1 MRSTKLRGARTNNL
15 RSIDLDIAP
24 GTYLAIVGP
33 SGAGKSS
40 LAFGTL
46 YAEGQRR
53 YVESFSAYARQF
65 LERLSRPPVDELDP
79 VPVGIAVDR
88 QAPVR
93 TSRSTVGTMT
103 EIADYAKHLWAHAAE
118 LHCPGC
124 GQLVHRD
131 APTRAAQTVMS
142 ELAGEK
148 LLVTYPVAV
157 ADEEHF
163 IGVREGLLRDGYRR
177 VRVHGEVR
185 DLDDVR
191 PSEVTNGRSTHLHV
205 VADRT
210 MARERDQ
217 ARLVEALEDAMRRGG
232 GQATVWSVGGAELGF
247 SEGLHCPGCNR
258 SFRPA
263 TPGLFSFNSPIGAC
277 ETCRGFGRTIEIDL
291 DRVIPDYALSPDDGA
306 IRAWQ
311 GKATSWERRELK
323 KNAAKAGIP
332 LDKPLRDWTSEQLAW
347 LIDGDDKGY
356 PKGWWGIRNWFKWME
371 SRAYKMHVRVFLSRY
386 RKYET
391 CRDCHGTRLRP
402 EALAWRI
409 DGLSLPQLFALP
421 ASAALSFLNRQEK
434 RFAGDAGAALLW
446 REAIG
451 RLRALHDVG
460 LGYLSLDRTSRTLSG
475 GETQRVALTSALGA
489 TLNGAMFVLDEPT
502 VGLHPQDVERLLG
515 VVRALAQDENIA
527 VVVEHDPEMI
537 LGADR
542 VVELGP
548 GAGENGGRI
557 VFDGTPAALR
567 RASTATATALKKR
580 GTVSRARRVAKGWI
594 ELKGASGHNLCS
606 VDASF
611 PLGVMTCVTGV
622 SGSGKS
628 SLVLETLLP
637 AVQGRLGMKAD
648 GVPLPIESLTGI
660 ESLQGVIGVDQS
672 PLGRTSRGN
681 AATYLKIWDV
691 FRARFTQ
698 QPLAKE
704 RGYKPGF
711 FSFNVAGGRCEACRG
726 DGAETVEMQF
736 LADVVFSCP
745 ECQGR
750 RFVGPVLDVTYKG
763 LDIAGV
769 LELTAQQAA
778 EHFADDAL
786 IARALQPLRD
796 VGLGYL
802 RLGQPLNTLSGG
814 EAQRLKLAEALLRA
828 TPGSLLIFDEPT
840 AGLHANDVE
849 PLMKVLDGLVE
860 RGDTVVVVEHDM
872 LVAAHA
878 DHVIDLGPGAG
889 GEGGRLVAA
898 GTPEQVARK
907 KASRTA
913 PYLSRALGN
922 KVRAKRTPIRK
933 KGSIA
938 DAPNREIR
946 IAGAREHN
954 LKDVTVLI
962 PRDQLVV
969 LTGPSGSGKSTL
981 AFDVLF
987 AEGQRRYLET
997 LSPYARQYMPQ
1008 LPRPAVDQVLGVPP
1022 SVSLEQRMTR
1032 AGANSTVAT
1041 VTEVSHYLRLIWAR
1055 IGVLHCVECN
1065 VPITARP
1072 ASQLIANVQRRF
1084 GNRKL
1089 SLLAPVVRG
1098 RKGIHRELLKKAM
1111 KDGFTE
1117 ARIDGELRALE
1128 PGMKLD
1134 RYTEHDVELVVA
1146 RVSASSP
1153 ELLDLLERALKVGD
1167 GAAWAIAGQD
1177 EMQLSSKQACPKC
1190 GRGYPEL
1197 DPRFFSFNTR
1207 HGQCPAC
1214 EGRGEIVKKAKR
1226 GRRRDS
1232 TVESHPCEQCGQT
1245 RLSPLARGVTV
1256 DQMPITQLFDQSV
1269 SEVIETLRQLDLAG
1283 RDATI
1288 AKAPLHE
1295 ALRRLSFLEEVG
1307 LGYLGLGRAA
1317 NTLSGGEMQ
1326 RVRLAAQLGSGLTGV
1341 LYVLDEPTIGL
1352 HPRDTGRLLG
1362 ALRGL
1367 VDRGNS
1373 VLVVEHDADTIR
1385 AADHVIDVGPGG
1397 GKHGGRIVAQ
1407 GALRNMKGSVTA
1419 AALQRP
1425 PKVPARRRPT
1435 RDVSWLQLTGVSHHN
1450 LKSVD
1455 VRFPL
1460 RRMIAITGVSGSGK
1474 SSLVREV
1481 LLRATREA
1489 VGMVNDFPAGDF
1501 QEITGFQ
1508 SLKRAIEI
1516 DQSPIGRTPRS
1527 VPATYV
1533 GIWNTVRQLLAG
1545 TPEARARG
1553 YTASRFSFNV
1563 EEGRCPECKGQGSIH
1578 VEMAF
1583 LPDVDVPCE
1592 TCDGMRFTPETL
1604 SVRWQGLNAGELLAL
1619 EVSEAVEVFSPVKT
1633 IRQPLELLDEL
1644 GLGYLHLGQPSNT
1657 LSGGEA
1663 QRIKLV
1669 SELAAGLNTGPTLY
1683 VMDEPTTGLH
1693 RDDVDRLLGVLNRL
1707 VERGDTVAVIEHHP
1721 DVMLAADWIVDLG
1734 PEGGILG
1741 GRVVAEGTP
1750 EAIAKRKHSHTGR
1763 VLRRQLGESVVA
1775 AARGLPLS
1783 GSPAP

>member
-1 MRSTKLRGARTNNL
+1 MRPTKLRGARTNNL
-15 RSIDLDIAP
+15 RSIDLDIEP
-24 GTYLAIVGP
+24 GTYVAIVGP
-33 SGAGKSS
+33 SGSGKSS
-40 LAFGTL
+40 LAFKTL

-124 GQLVHRD
+124 GALVHRD
-131 APTRAAQTVMS
+131 APTRAAQSVMS
-142 ELAGEK
+142 EVPGEK
-148 LLVTYPVAV
+148 ILVTYPVAV
-157 ADEEHF
+157 ADAEHF

-177 VRVHGEVR
+177 VRVGGEVR
-185 DLDDVR
+185 DLETLR
-191 PSEVTNGRSTHLHV
+191 PSEVTNGRSTHLDV
-205 VADRT
+205 IADRT
-210 MARERDQ
+210 VARPRDQ
-217 ARLVEALEDAMRRGG
+217 ARLVEALEDAMRRGAG
-232 GQATVWSVGGAELGF
+232 RATVWTAEGTNLGF
-247 SEGLHCPGCNR
+247 SEGLHCPRCDR
-258 SFRPA
+258 SFRRA

-291 DRVIPDYALSPDDGA
+291 DRVIPDYDLSPDEGA

-311 GKATSWERRELK
+311 GKATTWERRELK
-323 KNAAKAGIP
+323 KNAKKAGIP
-332 LDKPLRDWTSEQLAW
+332 LGKPLRNWTPEQLDW
-347 LIDGDDKGY
+347 LIEGDEVGY
-356 PKGWWGIRNWFKWME
+356 PKGWWGIRSWFKWME

-391 CRDCHGTRLRP
+391 CSDCHGTRLRP
-402 EALAWRI
+402 EALAWHI
-409 DGLSLPQLFALP
+409 DGLSLPELYGLP
-421 ASAALSFLNRQEK
+421 SSKALSFLEKQEA
-434 RFAGDAGAALLW
+434 RFRGDTGAGLLW

-502 VGLHPQDVERLLG
+502 VGLHPRDVERLLG
-515 VVRALAQDENIA
+515 VVRALSKDDNVAL
-527 VVVEHDPEMI
+527 VVEHDREMI

-542 VVELGP
+542 VIELGP
-548 GAGENGGRI
+548 EAGERGGQI

-567 RASTATATALKKR
+567 KVKTATGAALAANGEVKR
-580 GTVSRARRVAKGWI
+580 SRREAKGWI
-594 ELKGASGHNLCS
+594 ELKHATGHNLRA

-611 PLGVMTCVTGV
+611 PRGVMTCVTGV

-637 AVQGRLGMKAD
+637 AVQRKLGLKSD
-648 GVPLPIESLTGI
+648 GAPLEHASITGYAA
-660 ESLQGVIGVDQS
+660 LHGVVGVDQA

-691 FRARFTQ
+691 FRNRFAE
-698 QPLAKE
+698 QPLSRE

-711 FSFNVAGGRCEACRG
+711 FSFNVTGGRCEACRG

-750 RFVGPVLDVTYKG
+750 RFVGPVLDVRYMG
-763 LDIAGV
+763 LDIAQL
-769 LELTAQQAA
+769 LELTARQAS
-778 EHFADDAL
+778 EHFIDDAL
-786 IARALQPLRD
+786 VARALRPMLD

-814 EAQRLKLAEALLRA
+814 EAQRLKLAAALLRA
-828 TPGSLLIFDEPT
+828 APGSLLIFDEPT

-849 PLMKVLDGLVE
+849 PLIEVLDDLVD

-872 LVAAHA
+872 QVAAHA

-889 GEGGRLVAA
+889 MEGGKVVAS
-898 GTPEQVARK
+898 GTPEKVARK
-907 KASRTA
+907 KASQTA
-913 PYLSRALGN
+913 PYLARALGIAS
-922 KVRAKRTPIRK
+922 KSERSGTPKRAKPQ
-933 KGSIA
+933 S
-938 DAPNREIR
+938 APLREIR

-954 LKDVTVLI
+954 LKNITVHI
-962 PRDQLVV
+962 PRDELVV

-1008 LPRPAVDQVLGVPP
+1008 LPRPSVDQVVGVPP

-1055 IGVLHCVECN
+1055 IGILHCVDCKM
-1065 VPITARP
+1065 PIAPRP
-1072 ASQLIANVQRRF
+1072 PTQLIEDVDRRF
-1084 GNRKL
+1084 GTREVT
-1089 SLLAPVVRG
+1089 LLAPVVRG
-1098 RKGIHRELLKKAM
+1098 RKGIHRELLNKAM
-1111 KDGFTE
+1111 KDGFAE
-1117 ARIDGELRALE
+1117 ARIDGEIESLA

-1134 RYTEHDVELVVA
+1134 RYSEHDVELVIGRA
-1146 RVSASSP
+1146 PATSTSLL
-1153 ELLDLLERALKVGD
+1153 ELLEKALKVGD
-1167 GAAWAIAGQD
+1167 GAAWAIAGKD
-1177 EMQLSSKQACPKC
+1177 EMRLSSKRACPSC
-1190 GRGYPEL
+1190 GVGYPEL

-1207 HGQCPAC
+1207 QGQCPAC
-1214 EGRGEIVKKAKR
+1214 EGRGEIVKKSRR
-1226 GRRRDS
+1226 GRGLKKA
-1232 TVESHPCEQCGQT
+1232 VETRLCDQCDQT

-1256 DQMPITQLFDQSV
+1256 DDMPITTLFEQSV
-1269 SEVIETLRQLDLAG
+1269 AEAVETLRELDLGG

-1288 AKAPLHE
+1288 AKTPLHE

-1317 NTLSGGEMQ
+1317 STLSGGEMQ

-1367 VDRGNS
+1367 VERGNS

-1385 AADHVIDVGPGG
+1385 AADTVIDVGPGG
-1397 GKHGGRIVAQ
+1397 GKHGGRIIAQ
-1407 GALRNMKGSVTA
+1407 GALSKMKGSITA
-1419 AALQRP
+1419 AALERP
-1425 PKVPARRRPT
+1425 PNIPAKRRQMRNA
-1435 RDVSWLQLTGVSHHN
+1435 SWLELTGVEHHN
-1450 LKSVD
+1450 LMNVD

-1460 RRMIAITGVSGSGK
+1460 ERFVAVTGVSGSGK

-1489 VGMVNDFPAGDF
+1489 VGMVNDLPPGKFATI
-1501 QEITGFQ
+1501 EGFEL
-1508 SLKRAIEI
+1508 LKRAIEI

-1533 GIWNTVRQLLAG
+1533 GIWDTVRQLLAG
-1545 TPEARARG
+1545 TAEARARG
-1553 YTASRFSFNV
+1553 YTPSRFSFNV

-1592 TCDGMRFTPETL
+1592 TCSGMRFTPETL
-1604 SVRWQGLNAGELLAL
+1604 SVRWQGLNAGQLLEL
-1619 EVSEAVEVFSPVKT
+1619 EVAEAVEVFSPVRK
-1633 IRQPLELLDEL
+1633 IREPLQLLDEL
-1644 GLGYLHLGQPSNT
+1644 GLGYLHLGQASNT

-1669 SELAAGLNTGPTLY
+1669 SELAAGLHNGPTLY

-1693 RDDVDRLLGVLNRL
+1693 RDDVERLLTVLDRL

-1721 DVMLAADWIVDLG
+1721 DVMLAADWVVDLG
-1734 PEGGILG
+1734 PEGGIHG
-1741 GRVVAEGTP
+1741 GRVVAQGTP
-1750 EAIAKRKHSHTGR
+1750 ETIAKRKRSHTGE
-1763 VLRRQLGESVVA
+1763 VLRREMG
-1775 AARGLPLS
+1775 RG
-1783 GSPAP
+1783 

>member
-1 MRSTKLRGARTNNL
+1 
-15 RSIDLDIAP
+15 
-24 GTYLAIVGP
+24 
-33 SGAGKSS
+33 
-40 LAFGTL
+40 
-46 YAEGQRR
+46 
-53 YVESFSAYARQF
+53 
-65 LERLSRPPVDELDP
+65 
-79 VPVGIAVDR
+79 
-88 QAPVR
+88 
-93 TSRSTVGTMT
+93 
-103 EIADYAKHLWAHAAE
+103 
-118 LHCPGC
+118 
-124 GQLVHRD
+124 
-131 APTRAAQTVMS
+131 
-142 ELAGEK
+142 
-148 LLVTYPVAV
+148 
-157 ADEEHF
+157 
-163 IGVREGLLRDGYRR
+163 
-177 VRVHGEVR
+177 
-185 DLDDVR
+185 
-191 PSEVTNGRSTHLHV
+191 
-205 VADRT
+205 
-210 MARERDQ
+210 
-217 ARLVEALEDAMRRGG
+217 
-232 GQATVWSVGGAELGF
+232 
-247 SEGLHCPGCNR
+247 
-258 SFRPA
+258 
-263 TPGLFSFNSPIGAC
+263 
-277 ETCRGFGRTIEIDL
+277 
-291 DRVIPDYALSPDDGA
+291 
-306 IRAWQ
+306 
-311 GKATSWERRELK
+311 
-323 KNAAKAGIP
+323 
-332 LDKPLRDWTSEQLAW
+332 
-347 LIDGDDKGY
+347 
-356 PKGWWGIRNWFKWME
+356 
-371 SRAYKMHVRVFLSRY
+371 
-386 RKYET
+386 
-391 CRDCHGTRLRP
+391 
-402 EALAWRI
+402 
-409 DGLSLPQLFALP
+409 
-421 ASAALSFLNRQEK
+421 
-434 RFAGDAGAALLW
+434 
-446 REAIG
+446 
-451 RLRALHDVG
+451 
-460 LGYLSLDRTSRTLSG
+460 
-475 GETQRVALTSALGA
+475 
-489 TLNGAMFVLDEPT
+489 
-502 VGLHPQDVERLLG
+502 
-515 VVRALAQDENIA
+515 
-527 VVVEHDPEMI
+527 
-537 LGADR
+537 
-542 VVELGP
+542 
-548 GAGENGGRI
+548 
-557 VFDGTPAALR
+557 
-567 RASTATATALKKR
+567 
-580 GTVSRARRVAKGWI
+580 VSRARREAAGWI
-594 ELKGASGHNLCS
+594 KVTGASGHNLRS

-637 AVQGRLGMKAD
+637 AVQRQLGMKSEGAPLD
-648 GVPLPIESLTGI
+648 HDAVTGLEPLRGV
-660 ESLQGVIGVDQS
+660 VGVDQA

-681 AATYLKIWDV
+681 AATYLKIWEA
-691 FRARFTQ
+691 FRKRFTQ

-750 RFVGPVLDVTYKG
+750 RFVGPVLDVEYMG
-763 LDIAGV
+763 LNIADV
-769 LELTAQQAA
+769 LELTAHQAA
-778 EHFADDAL
+778 EHFVDDAIL
-786 IARALQPLRD
+786 SRSLKPLLD

-828 TPGSLLIFDEPT
+828 VPGSLLIFDEPT

-849 PLMKVLDGLVE
+849 PLMKVLDELVE
-860 RGDTVVVVEHDM
+860 RGDTVIVVEHDM
-872 LVAAHA
+872 HVAAHA

-889 GEGGRLVAA
+889 AGGGRIVAK
-898 GTPEQVARK
+898 GSPEAVARK
-907 KASRTA
+907 KASQTA
-913 PYLSRALGN
+913 PYLARALG
-922 KVRAKRTPIRK
+922 KSTGQRAANRK
-933 KGSIA
+933 KAKSA
-938 DAPNREIR
+938 SAPLRDIR

-954 LKDVTVLI
+954 LKDVTVHI
-962 PRDQLVV
+962 PREQLVV

-1008 LPRPAVDQVLGVPP
+1008 LPRPAVDQVVGVPP

-1055 IGVLHCVECN
+1055 IGVLHCVDCE

-1072 ASQLIANVQRRF
+1072 ASQLVHHVRRRF
-1084 GNRKL
+1084 GAKNVT
-1089 SLLAPVVRG
+1089 LLAPVVRG

-1117 ARIDGELRALE
+1117 ARIDGQLQTLE
-1128 PGMKLD
+1128 AGMKLD
-1134 RYTEHDVELVVA
+1134 RYTEHDVELVVG
-1146 RVSASSP
+1146 RVSAKTP
-1153 ELLDLLERALKVGD
+1153 ALLGLLEKALQVGD
-1167 GAAWAIAGQD
+1167 GAAWAVAGID
-1177 EMQLSSKQACPKC
+1177 EMQLSSKQACPRC

-1214 EGRGEIVKKAKR
+1214 EGRGEIIKKSWR
-1226 GRRRDS
+1226 GRRRKRAIEKRLCD
-1232 TVESHPCEQCGQT
+1232 QCDQT

-1256 DQMPITQLFDQSV
+1256 DDLSITTLFDQSV
-1269 SEVIETLRQLDLAG
+1269 SEVVETLRQLDLDG
-1283 RDATI
+1283 RDKII
-1288 AKAPLHE
+1288 AKTPLHE
-1295 ALRRLSFLEEVG
+1295 ALRRLSFLDEVG

-1385 AADHVIDVGPGG
+1385 AADHIIDVGPGG
-1397 GKHGGRIVAQ
+1397 GKHGGRVVSQ
-1407 GALRNMKGSVTA
+1407 GGLRTMKGSVTA
-1419 AALQRP
+1419 AALERP
-1425 PKVPARRRPT
+1425 PKVPARRRST
-1435 RDVSWLQLTGVSHHN
+1435 RGVSWLELTGVNHHN
-1450 LKSVD
+1450 LGNVD

-1460 RRMIAITGVSGSGK
+1460 ERFVAVTGVSGSGK

-1489 VGMVNDFPAGDF
+1489 VGMVNDSPPGDF
-1501 QEITGFQ
+1501 KKIKGFE

-1527 VPATYV
+1527 VPATYI

-1563 EEGRCPECKGQGSIH
+1563 EQGRCPECKGQGSIH

-1592 TCDGMRFTPETL
+1592 TCNGMRFTRETL
-1604 SVRWQGLNAGELLAL
+1604 AVRWQGLNAGELLDL
-1619 EVSEAVEVFSPVKT
+1619 EVSEAAEVFSPVRT

-1707 VERGDTVAVIEHHP
+1707 VQRGDTVAVIEHHP
-1721 DVMLAADWIVDLG
+1721 DVMLAADWVIDLG
-1734 PEGGILG
+1734 PEGGVQG
-1741 GRVVAEGTP
+1741 GRVVAQGTP
-1750 EAIAKRKHSHTGR
+1750 ETIAKRKRSYTGQ
-1763 VLRRQLGESVVA
+1763 VLRRELD
-1775 AARGLPLS
+1775 R
-1783 GSPAP
+1783 

>member
-1 MRSTKLRGARTNNL
+1 MQPTKLRGARTHNL

-40 LAFGTL
+40 LAFRTL

-65 LERLSRPPVDELDP
+65 LERLARPPVDELDP

-103 EIADYAKHLWAHAAE
+103 EIADYTKHLWAHAAQ
-118 LHCPGC
+118 LRCPSC
-124 GQLVHRD
+124 GASVHRD
-131 APTRAAQTVMS
+131 APTRAAQTVVQ
-142 ELAGEK
+142 ELAGRK
-148 LLVTYPVAV
+148 LMVTYPVAV
-157 ADEEHF
+157 ADREHF
-163 IGVREGLLRDGYRR
+163 LGVRETLLQDGYRR
-177 VRVHGEVR
+177 VRVKGEVR
-185 DLDDVR
+185 DLDEVK
-191 PSEVTNGRSTHLHV
+191 PSEVTNGRSSTLHV

-210 MARERDQ
+210 VARERDRS
-217 ARLVEALEDAMRRGG
+217 RLVEAIEMAMRRGTG
-232 GQATVWSVGGAELGF
+232 HASVWTADGKELGF
-247 SEGLHCPGCNR
+247 SEGLHCPSCDR
-258 SFRPA
+258 AFRRA
-263 TPGLFSFNSPIGAC
+263 TPGLFSFNNPIGAC
-277 ETCRGFGRTIEIDL
+277 ETCRGFGRTIEIDF
-291 DRVIPDYALSPDDGA
+291 DRVIPDYDISIEEGA

-311 GKATSWERRELK
+311 GKATTWERKELRKHAK
-323 KNAAKAGIP
+323 KVGAP
-332 LDKPLRDWTSEQLAW
+332 LDVPLRRWSTEQLAW
-347 LIDGDDKGY
+347 LFEGDEIGY
-356 PKGWWGIRNWFKWME
+356 PKGWWGIRSWFVWME

-386 RKYET
+386 RKYEQ
-391 CRDCHGTRLRP
+391 CKACGGARLKP
-402 EALAWRI
+402 EALAWHV
-409 DGLSLPQLFALP
+409 DGLSLPELYALP
-421 ASAALSFLNRQEK
+421 ATDALAFLERQDK
-434 RFAGDAGAALLW
+434 RFVGDAGAALLW
-446 REAIG
+446 REALG

-502 VGLHPQDVERLLG
+502 VGLHPRDVERLLG
-515 VVRALAQDENIA
+515 VVRALSKDENVA

-542 VVELGP
+542 VIELGP
-548 GAGENGGRI
+548 GAGESGGEI

-567 RASTATATALKKR
+567 RAKTATGSALKSNGAMVR
-580 GTVSRARRVAKGWI
+580 PRREPTGWL
-594 ELKGASGHNLCS
+594 EMTQASGHNLKR
-606 VDASF
+606 VDAAF

-637 AVQGRLGMKAD
+637 ALQRKLGIKNDQA
-648 GVPLPIESLTGI
+648 PLAHESLTGFEGI
-660 ESLQGVIGVDQS
+660 QAVVGVDQA

-691 FRARFTQ
+691 FRKRFAA

-711 FSFNVAGGRCEACRG
+711 FSFNVEGGRCEACRG

-745 ECQGR
+745 ECGGK
-750 RFVGPVLDVTYKG
+750 RFVGPVLDVEYIG
-763 LDIAGV
+763 RNVAEV
-769 LELTAQQAA
+769 LQLTAQEAA
-778 EHFADDAL
+778 ASYADDAL
-786 IARALQPLRD
+786 IARALAPLID

-840 AGLHANDVE
+840 AGLHANDVQ
-849 PLMKVLDGLVE
+849 PLLTVLDSLVD
-860 RGDTVVVVEHDM
+860 RGDTVIVVEHDM
-872 LVAAHA
+872 QVAAYS
-878 DHVIDLGPGAG
+878 DYVLDLGPGAG
-889 GEGGRLVAA
+889 SQGGRIVAN
-898 GTPEQVARK
+898 GPPETVARRK
-907 KASRTA
+907 RSQTA
-913 PYLSRALGN
+913 PYLARAISGTQLET
-922 KVRAKRTPIRK
+922 KKRAKAKRRATRK
-933 KGSIA
+933 A
-938 DAPNREIR
+938 DETIQ

-954 LKDVTVLI
+954 LKNVNVGI
-962 PRDQLVV
+962 PREQLVV

-1008 LPRPAVDQVLGVPP
+1008 LPRPSVDQVLGVPP
-1022 SVSLEQRMTR
+1022 SVSLEQRLTR

-1055 IGVLHCVECN
+1055 IGVLHCVDCV
-1065 VPITARP
+1065 VPIAARP
-1072 ASQLIANVQRRF
+1072 ASELVADVRKAF
-1084 GNRKL
+1084 GGRTVTIL
-1089 SLLAPVVRG
+1089 GPVVRG
-1098 RKGIHRELLKKAM
+1098 RKGIHRELLDKAQR
-1111 KDGFTE
+1111 DGFAE
-1117 ARIDGELRALE
+1117 ARIDGTLTKLQ
-1128 PGMKLD
+1128 PGMKVD
-1134 RYTEHDVELVVA
+1134 RYLEHDIELVVGRAPA
-1146 RVSASSP
+1146 RSP
-1153 ELLDLLERALKVGD
+1153 SLVELIEKALSVGD
-1167 GAAWAIAGQD
+1167 GAAWVFAGD
-1177 EMQLSSKQACPKC
+1177 EQMQLSSKQSCPNC

-1207 HGQCPAC
+1207 QGQCSAC
-1214 EGRGEIVKKAKR
+1214 EGRGEIVKKKWR
-1226 GRRRDS
+1226 GRRRKRAEERRLCD
-1232 TVESHPCEQCGQT
+1232 VCDQT

-1256 DQMPITQLFDQSV
+1256 GGMSITALFDQSV
-1269 SEVIETLRQLDLAG
+1269 SEAMITLRKLRVHG

-1288 AKAPLHE
+1288 AETPLQE
-1295 ALRRLSFLEEVG
+1295 AIRRLSFLEEVG

-1352 HPRDTGRLLG
+1352 HPRDTGQLLG

-1397 GKHGGRIVAQ
+1397 GKHGGTLVAE
-1407 GALRNMKGSVTA
+1407 GALSTLRSSVTA
-1419 AALQRP
+1419 KALARP
-1425 PKVPARRRPT
+1425 SKVPKARRT
-1435 RDVSWLQLTGVSHHN
+1435 TKDAHWLQLEGVSHHN
-1450 LKSVD
+1450 LRNVD

-1460 RRMIAITGVSGSGK
+1460 ARFVAVTGVSGSGK
-1474 SSLVREV
+1474 SSLIREV
-1481 LLRATREA
+1481 LLRAAREA
-1489 VGMVNDFPAGDF
+1489 LGLVNDASPGPVAGI
-1501 QEITGFQ
+1501 EGFEP
-1508 SLKRAIEI
+1508 LKRAIEV

-1527 VPATYV
+1527 VPATYI
-1533 GIWNTVRQLLAG
+1533 GIWDLVRKLLAG
-1545 TPEARARG
+1545 TAEARARG
-1553 YTASRFSFNV
+1553 YGPSRFSFNV
-1563 EEGRCPECKGQGSIH
+1563 EEGRCPECRGQGSIH

-1592 TCDGMRFTPETL
+1592 TCNGMRFTPETL
-1604 SVRWQGLNAGELLAL
+1604 EVRWQGLNAGQLLELEA
-1619 EVSEAVEVFSPVKT
+1619 SEAAEVFSAVRA
-1633 IRQPLELLDEL
+1633 IRRPLELLVDL
-1644 GLGYLHLGQPSNT
+1644 GLGYLHLGQASNT

-1683 VMDEPTTGLH
+1683 VLDEPTTGLH
-1693 RDDVDRLLGVLNRL
+1693 RDDVERLLGVLHRL
-1707 VERGDTVAVIEHHP
+1707 VDRGDTVVVIEHHP

-1734 PEGGILG
+1734 PEGGKGG
-1741 GRVVAEGTP
+1741 GRVVAQGTP
-1750 EAIAKRKHSHTGR
+1750 ETIAKRKRSHTGH
-1763 VLRRQLGESVVA
+1763 VLRRELG
-1775 AARGLPLS
+1775 R
-1783 GSPAP
+1783 

>member
-1 MRSTKLRGARTNNL
+1 MQPTKLRGARTHNL
-15 RSIDLDIAP
+15 RSVDLDIEP
-24 GTYLAIVGP
+24 GTFLAIVGP

-40 LAFGTL
+40 LAFKTL

-65 LERLSRPPVDELDP
+65 LERLARPPVDELDP

-118 LHCPGC
+118 LRCPGC
-124 GQLVHRD
+124 GTHVHRD
-131 APTRAAQTVMS
+131 APTRAAQSVMT

-157 ADEEHF
+157 ADAEHF
-163 IGVREGLLRDGYRR
+163 LGVREGLLRDGYRR
-177 VRVHGEVR
+177 VRIGDDVR
-185 DLDDVR
+185 DLDEVR
-191 PSEVTNGRSTHLHV
+191 PSEVVNGRSTHLNV

-210 MARERDQ
+210 VARPQDEP
-217 ARLVEALEDAMRRGG
+217 RLVEALEQAMRRGSG
-232 GQATVWSVGGAELGF
+232 RATVWSKSGAELGF
-247 SEGLHCPGCNR
+247 SEGLHCPSCDR
-258 SFRPA
+258 SFRRA

-291 DRVIPDYALSPDDGA
+291 ERVIPDYDLSPNEGA

-311 GKATSWERRELK
+311 GKAATWERRELAK
-323 KNAAKAGIP
+323 KAKKARMP
-332 LDKPLRDWTSEQLAW
+332 LDKPLREWTPAQLDW
-347 LIDGDDKGY
+347 LIEGDEVGY
-356 PKGWWGIRNWFKWME
+356 PKGWWGIRSWFKWME

-391 CRDCHGTRLRP
+391 CADCNGTRLKP
-402 EALAWRI
+402 EALAWHV
-409 DGLSLPQLFALP
+409 DGLSLPELYALP
-421 ASAALSFLNRQEK
+421 AGKALSFLEAQEE
-434 RFAGDAGAALLW
+434 RFAADAGAALLW
-446 REAIG
+446 REAIS

-502 VGLHPQDVERLLG
+502 VGLHPRDVERLLG
-515 VVRALAQDENIA
+515 VVRALAKDENVA
-527 VVVEHDPEMI
+527 VVVEHDREMI

-542 VVELGP
+542 VIELGP
-548 GAGENGGRI
+548 GAGEQGGEI
-557 VFDGTPAALR
+557 VFDGTPV
-567 RASTATATALKKR
+567 ALKKAR
-580 GTVSRARRVAKGWI
+580 TATGTAMKANGVVSRARREPTGWI
-594 ELKGASGHNLCS
+594 QISGASGHNLRS
-606 VDASF
+606 VDLSI
-611 PLGVMTCVTGV
+611 PRGVMTCVTGV

-637 AVQGRLGMKAD
+637 AVQRKLGVKSDSAPLAHD
-648 GVPLPIESLTGI
+648 GIKGFASLH
-660 ESLQGVIGVDQS
+660 GVVGVDQA

-681 AATYLKIWDV
+681 ASTYLKIWDV
-691 FRARFTQ
+691 FRKRFAAT
-698 QPLAKE
+698 PLAKE
-704 RGYKPGF
+704 RGYKPGT

-726 DGAETVEMQF
+726 DGAETIEMQF

-750 RFVGPVLDVTYKG
+750 RFVGPVLDVRYMG
-763 LDIAGV
+763 LDVAEV
-769 LELTAQQAA
+769 LQLTAHQATD
-778 EHFADDAL
+778 HFADDAMIL
-786 IARALQPLRD
+786 RALQPMVD

-814 EAQRLKLAEALLRA
+814 EAQRLKLAEALVRA
-828 TPGSLLIFDEPT
+828 DPGSLLVLDEPT
-840 AGLHANDVE
+840 AGLHANDVA
-849 PLMKVLDGLVE
+849 PLMQVLDGLVE
-860 RGDTVVVVEHDM
+860 RGDTVVIVEHDM
-872 LVAAHA
+872 QVAANA
-878 DHVIDLGPGAG
+878 DYVIDLGPGAG
-889 GEGGRLVAA
+889 DEGGRIVAE
-898 GTPEQVARK
+898 GTPEEVARK
-907 KASRTA
+907 KRSQTA
-913 PYLSRALGN
+913 PYLARALG
-922 KVRAKRTPIRK
+922 KRRRVAKSEPPRR
-933 KGSIA
+933 SIA
-938 DAPNREIR
+938 SEPRLEEIR
-946 IAGAREHN
+946 ITHAREHN
-954 LKDVTVLI
+954 LKDVTVDI
-962 PRDQLVV
+962 PRDELVV
-969 LTGPSGSGKSTL
+969 ITGPSGSGKSTL

-1008 LPRPAVDQVLGVPP
+1008 LPRPAVDQVIGVPP
-1022 SVSLEQRMTR
+1022 SVSLEQRLTR

-1055 IGVLHCVECN
+1055 IGILHCVDCE
-1065 VPITARP
+1065 VPIAARP
-1072 ASQLIANVQRRF
+1072 ASQLARDVKRRF
-1084 GNRKL
+1084 GAKKVT
-1089 SLLAPVVRG
+1089 LLAPVVRG
-1098 RKGIHRELLKKAM
+1098 RKGIHRELLDKAQ

-1117 ARIDGELRALE
+1117 ARIDGIVTTLE

-1134 RYTEHDVELVVA
+1134 RYVEHDVELVVG
-1146 RVSASSP
+1146 RVSAKSK
-1153 ELLDLLERALKVGD
+1153 ELLPVLDKALQTGD
-1167 GAAWAIAGQD
+1167 GAAWAVAGQD
-1177 EMQLSSKQACPKC
+1177 EMQLSSTRACPSC

-1207 HGQCPAC
+1207 QGQCPAC
-1214 EGRGEIVKKAKR
+1214 EGKGEIVTKKWR
-1226 GRRRDS
+1226 GRKRKRA
-1232 TVESHPCEQCGQT
+1232 VESKRCDECDQT

-1256 DQMPITQLFDQSV
+1256 ADMSITELFDQSV
-1269 SEVIETLRQLDLAG
+1269 AEAVETLRGIELDG
-1283 RDATI
+1283 REGVI
-1288 AKAPLHE
+1288 AQTPLNE

-1352 HPRDTGRLLG
+1352 HPRDTGRLIG

-1367 VDRGNS
+1367 VERGNS
-1373 VLVVEHDADTIR
+1373 VLVVEHDADMIR
-1385 AADHVIDVGPGG
+1385 AGDHIIDVGPGG
-1397 GKHGGRIVAQ
+1397 GKHGGQVVAQ
-1407 GALRNMKGSVTA
+1407 GKLSKMKGSVTA
-1419 AALQRP
+1419 AALDRAPNLPEQR
-1425 PKVPARRRPT
+1425 RST
-1435 RDVSWLQLTGVSHHN
+1435 RDVAWLELEGVRHHN
-1450 LKSVD
+1450 LKDVD
-1455 VRFPL
+1455 VKFPL
-1460 RRMIAITGVSGSGK
+1460 ERFVAITGVSGSGK

-1481 LLRATREA
+1481 LLRATRDA
-1489 VGMVNDFPAGDF
+1489 VGMVNEDAPGDHDGIAGF
-1501 QEITGFQ
+1501 E

-1527 VPATYV
+1527 VPATYIGV
-1533 GIWNTVRQLLAG
+1533 WNTVRQLLAG

-1563 EEGRCPECKGQGSIH
+1563 KEGRCPECEGQGSIH

-1583 LPDVDVPCE
+1583 LPDVDIPCE
-1592 TCDGMRFTPETL
+1592 TCKGMRFTPETL
-1604 SVRWQGLNAGELLAL
+1604 AVRWQGLNAGELLQL
-1619 EVSEAVEVFSPVKT
+1619 EVREAVEVFSPV
-1633 IRQPLELLDEL
+1633 RAVREPLKLLDEL

-1669 SELAAGLNTGPTLY
+1669 SELAAGLNIGPTLY

-1693 RDDVDRLLGVLNRL
+1693 RDDVDRLLGVLDRL

-1721 DVMLAADWIVDLG
+1721 DVMLAADWIIDLG
-1734 PEGGILG
+1734 PEGGAKG
-1741 GRVVAEGTP
+1741 GRVIAQGTP
-1750 EAIAKRKHSHTGR
+1750 EQLAKRKRSHT
-1763 VLRRQLGESVVA
+1763 A
-1775 AARGLPLS
+1775 AALRAALG
-1783 GSPAP
+1783 

>member
-1 MRSTKLRGARTNNL
+1 
-15 RSIDLDIAP
+15 
-24 GTYLAIVGP
+24 
-33 SGAGKSS
+33 
-40 LAFGTL
+40 
-46 YAEGQRR
+46 
-53 YVESFSAYARQF
+53 
-65 LERLSRPPVDELDP
+65 
-79 VPVGIAVDR
+79 
-88 QAPVR
+88 
-93 TSRSTVGTMT
+93 
-103 EIADYAKHLWAHAAE
+103 
-118 LHCPGC
+118 
-124 GQLVHRD
+124 
-131 APTRAAQTVMS
+131 
-142 ELAGEK
+142 
-148 LLVTYPVAV
+148 
-157 ADEEHF
+157 
-163 IGVREGLLRDGYRR
+163 
-177 VRVHGEVR
+177 
-185 DLDDVR
+185 
-191 PSEVTNGRSTHLHV
+191 
-205 VADRT
+205 
-210 MARERDQ
+210 
-217 ARLVEALEDAMRRGG
+217 
-232 GQATVWSVGGAELGF
+232 
-247 SEGLHCPGCNR
+247 
-258 SFRPA
+258 
-263 TPGLFSFNSPIGAC
+263 
-277 ETCRGFGRTIEIDL
+277 
-291 DRVIPDYALSPDDGA
+291 
-306 IRAWQ
+306 
-311 GKATSWERRELK
+311 
-323 KNAAKAGIP
+323 
-332 LDKPLRDWTSEQLAW
+332 
-347 LIDGDDKGY
+347 
-356 PKGWWGIRNWFKWME
+356 
-371 SRAYKMHVRVFLSRY
+371 
-386 RKYET
+386 
-391 CRDCHGTRLRP
+391 
-402 EALAWRI
+402 
-409 DGLSLPQLFALP
+409 
-421 ASAALSFLNRQEK
+421 
-434 RFAGDAGAALLW
+434 
-446 REAIG
+446 
-451 RLRALHDVG
+451 
-460 LGYLSLDRTSRTLSG
+460 
-475 GETQRVALTSALGA
+475 LGA

-502 VGLHPQDVERLLG
+502 VGLHPRDVERLLG
-515 VVRALAQDENIA
+515 VVRALSKDENVA
-527 VVVEHDPEMI
+527 VVVEHDPAMI

-542 VVELGP
+542 VIELGP
-548 GAGENGGRI
+548 GAGENGGQI
-557 VFDGTPAALR
+557 VFDGTPTALRKTKTATGAALK
-567 RASTATATALKKR
+567 SN
-580 GTVSRARRVAKGWI
+580 GGVSRARRQPKGWI
-594 ELKGASGHNLCS
+594 DVTGASGHNLRS

-637 AVQGRLGMKAD
+637 AIQRQLGVKSEGA
-648 GVPLPIESLTGI
+648 PLDHDSVTGF
-660 ESLQGVIGVDQS
+660 ESLQGVVGVDQA

-681 AATYLKIWDV
+681 AATYLKIWEA
-691 FRARFTQ
+691 FRKRFTQ

-750 RFVGPVLDVTYKG
+750 RFVGPVLDVEYMG
-763 LDIAGV
+763 LDIAEV
-769 LELTAQQAA
+769 LELTAHQAA
-778 EHFADDAL
+778 EHFVDDAIL
-786 IARALQPLRD
+786 SRTLRPLLD

-828 TPGSLLIFDEPT
+828 TPGSLLVFDEPT

-849 PLMKVLDGLVE
+849 PLMKVLDDLVE
-860 RGDTVVVVEHDM
+860 RGDTVIVVEHDM
-872 LVAAHA
+872 HVAAHA

-889 GEGGRLVAA
+889 AGGGRIVAD
-898 GTPEQVARK
+898 GSPEAVAK
-907 KASRTA
+907 TKASQTA
-913 PYLSRALGN
+913 PYLARALG
-922 KVRAKRTPIRK
+922 KSDKGKRAAHLK
-933 KGSIA
+933 KIKA
-938 DAPNREIR
+938 TDAPLREIR

-954 LKDVTVLI
+954 LKDVTVHI
-962 PRDQLVV
+962 PREQLVV

-1008 LPRPAVDQVLGVPP
+1008 LPRPSVDQVVGVPP

-1055 IGVLHCVECN
+1055 IGVLHCVECE
-1065 VPITARP
+1065 VPIAARP
-1072 ASQLIANVQRRF
+1072 AAQLVGDVKRRF
-1084 GNRKL
+1084 GAKKVT
-1089 SLLAPVVRG
+1089 LLAPVVRG

-1117 ARIDGELRALE
+1117 ARIDGELQRLE
-1128 PGMKLD
+1128 AGMKLD
-1134 RYTEHDVELVVA
+1134 RYTEHDVELVVGC
-1146 RVSASSP
+1146 VSAKSA
-1153 ELLDLLERALKVGD
+1153 ELLGLLEKALKVGD
-1167 GAAWAIAGQD
+1167 GAAWAIGSDD
-1177 EMQLSSKQACPKC
+1177 EMQLSSKQACPNC

-1214 EGRGEIVKKAKR
+1214 EGRGEIIKKSWR
-1226 GRRRDS
+1226 GRRRKRA
-1232 TVESHPCEQCGQT
+1232 VEKRLCDQCDQT

-1256 DQMPITQLFDQSV
+1256 DEMSITTLFDQSV
-1269 SEVIETLRQLDLAG
+1269 SEAVETLRQFTLDG

-1288 AKAPLHE
+1288 AKTPLHE

-1397 GKHGGRIVAQ
+1397 GKHGGRVLSQ
-1407 GALRNMKGSVTA
+1407 GALRKMKGSVTA
-1419 AALQRP
+1419 AALERP
-1425 PKVPARRRPT
+1425 PKVPTKRRPT
-1435 RDVSWLQLTGVSHHN
+1435 RGVSWLELTGVNHHN
-1450 LKSVD
+1450 LENVD

-1460 RRMIAITGVSGSGK
+1460 ERFVAVTGVSGSGK

-1489 VGMVNDFPAGDF
+1489 LGMVNDSPAGEF
-1501 QEITGFQ
+1501 KKIKGFK

-1527 VPATYV
+1527 VPATYI

-1563 EEGRCPECKGQGSIH
+1563 EQGRCPECKGQGSIH

-1592 TCDGMRFTPETL
+1592 TCNGMRFTPETL
-1604 SVRWQGLNAGELLAL
+1604 SVRWQGLNAGELLEL
-1619 EVSEAVEVFSPVKT
+1619 EVAEAVEVFSPVKT

-1693 RDDVDRLLGVLNRL
+1693 RDDVDRLLGVLDRL

-1721 DVMLAADWIVDLG
+1721 DVMLASDWVIDLG
-1734 PEGGILG
+1734 PEGGIHG
-1741 GRVVAEGTP
+1741 GRVVAQGTP
-1750 EAIAKRKHSHTGR
+1750 ETIAKRKRSHTAQ
-1763 VLRRQLGESVVA
+1763 VLTTELK
-1775 AARGLPLS
+1775 RGQTPFQK
-1783 GSPAP
+1783 G

>member
-1 MRSTKLRGARTNNL
+1 
-15 RSIDLDIAP
+15 
-24 GTYLAIVGP
+24 
-33 SGAGKSS
+33 
-40 LAFGTL
+40 
-46 YAEGQRR
+46 
-53 YVESFSAYARQF
+53 
-65 LERLSRPPVDELDP
+65 LS
-79 VPVGIAVDR
+79 
-88 QAPVR
+88 
-93 TSRSTVGTMT
+93 
-103 EIADYAKHLWAHAAE
+103 K
-118 LHCPGC
+118 
-124 GQLVHRD
+124 
-131 APTRAAQTVMS
+131 
-142 ELAGEK
+142 
-148 LLVTYPVAV
+148 
-157 ADEEHF
+157 
-163 IGVREGLLRDGYRR
+163 
-177 VRVHGEVR
+177 
-185 DLDDVR
+185 
-191 PSEVTNGRSTHLHV
+191 
-205 VADRT
+205 
-210 MARERDQ
+210 
-217 ARLVEALEDAMRRGG
+217 
-232 GQATVWSVGGAELGF
+232 
-247 SEGLHCPGCNR
+247 
-258 SFRPA
+258 
-263 TPGLFSFNSPIGAC
+263 
-277 ETCRGFGRTIEIDL
+277 
-291 DRVIPDYALSPDDGA
+291 
-306 IRAWQ
+306 
-311 GKATSWERRELK
+311 
-323 KNAAKAGIP
+323 
-332 LDKPLRDWTSEQLAW
+332 
-347 LIDGDDKGY
+347 
-356 PKGWWGIRNWFKWME
+356 
-371 SRAYKMHVRVFLSRY
+371 
-386 RKYET
+386 
-391 CRDCHGTRLRP
+391 
-402 EALAWRI
+402 
-409 DGLSLPQLFALP
+409 
-421 ASAALSFLNRQEK
+421 
-434 RFAGDAGAALLW
+434 
-446 REAIG
+446 
-451 RLRALHDVG
+451 
-460 LGYLSLDRTSRTLSG
+460 
-475 GETQRVALTSALGA
+475 
-489 TLNGAMFVLDEPT
+489 
-502 VGLHPQDVERLLG
+502 
-515 VVRALAQDENIA
+515 DENVA
-527 VVVEHDPEMI
+527 VVVEHDPAMI

-542 VVELGP
+542 VIELGP
-548 GAGENGGRI
+548 GAGENGGQI
-557 VFDGTPAALR
+557 VFDGTPTALRKTKTATGAALK
-567 RASTATATALKKR
+567 SN
-580 GTVSRARRVAKGWI
+580 GGVSRARRQPKGWI
-594 ELKGASGHNLCS
+594 DVTGASGHNLRS

-637 AVQGRLGMKAD
+637 AIQRQLGVKSEGA
-648 GVPLPIESLTGI
+648 PLDHDSVTGF
-660 ESLQGVIGVDQS
+660 ESLQGVVGVDQA

-681 AATYLKIWDV
+681 AATYLKIWEA
-691 FRARFTQ
+691 FRKRFTQ

-750 RFVGPVLDVTYKG
+750 RFVGPVLDVEYMG
-763 LDIAGV
+763 LDIAEV
-769 LELTAQQAA
+769 LELTAHQAA
-778 EHFADDAL
+778 EHFVDDAIL
-786 IARALQPLRD
+786 SRTLRPLLD

-828 TPGSLLIFDEPT
+828 TPGSLLVFDEPT

-849 PLMKVLDGLVE
+849 PLMKVLDDLVE
-860 RGDTVVVVEHDM
+860 RGDTVIVVEHDM
-872 LVAAHA
+872 HVAAHA

-889 GEGGRLVAA
+889 AGGGRIVAD
-898 GTPEQVARK
+898 GSPEAVAK
-907 KASRTA
+907 TKASQTA
-913 PYLSRALGN
+913 PYLARALG
-922 KVRAKRTPIRK
+922 KSDKGKRAAHLK
-933 KGSIA
+933 KIKA
-938 DAPNREIR
+938 TDAPLREIR

-954 LKDVTVLI
+954 LKDVTVHI
-962 PRDQLVV
+962 PREQLVV

-1008 LPRPAVDQVLGVPP
+1008 LPRPSVDQVVGVPP

-1055 IGVLHCVECN
+1055 IGVLHCVECE
-1065 VPITARP
+1065 VPIAARP
-1072 ASQLIANVQRRF
+1072 AAQLVGDVKRRF
-1084 GNRKL
+1084 GAKKVT
-1089 SLLAPVVRG
+1089 LLAPVVRG

-1117 ARIDGELRALE
+1117 ARIDGELQRLE
-1128 PGMKLD
+1128 AGMKLD
-1134 RYTEHDVELVVA
+1134 RYTEHDVELVVGC
-1146 RVSASSP
+1146 VSAKSA
-1153 ELLDLLERALKVGD
+1153 ELLGLLEKALKVGD
-1167 GAAWAIAGQD
+1167 GAAWAIGSDD
-1177 EMQLSSKQACPKC
+1177 EMQLSSKQACPNC

-1214 EGRGEIVKKAKR
+1214 EGRGEIIKKSWR
-1226 GRRRDS
+1226 GRRRKRA
-1232 TVESHPCEQCGQT
+1232 VEKRLCDQCDQT

-1256 DQMPITQLFDQSV
+1256 DEMSITTLFDQSV
-1269 SEVIETLRQLDLAG
+1269 SEAVETLRQFTLDG

-1288 AKAPLHE
+1288 AKTPLHE

-1397 GKHGGRIVAQ
+1397 GKHGGRVLSQ
-1407 GALRNMKGSVTA
+1407 GALRKMKGSVTA
-1419 AALQRP
+1419 AALERP
-1425 PKVPARRRPT
+1425 PKVPTKRRPT
-1435 RDVSWLQLTGVSHHN
+1435 RGVSWLELTGVNHHN
-1450 LKSVD
+1450 LENVD

-1460 RRMIAITGVSGSGK
+1460 ERFVAVTGVSGSGK

-1489 VGMVNDFPAGDF
+1489 LGMVNDSPAGEF
-1501 QEITGFQ
+1501 KKIKGFK

-1527 VPATYV
+1527 VPATYI

-1563 EEGRCPECKGQGSIH
+1563 EQGRCPECKGQGSIH

-1592 TCDGMRFTPETL
+1592 TCNGMRFTPETL
-1604 SVRWQGLNAGELLAL
+1604 SVRWQGLNAGELLEL
-1619 EVSEAVEVFSPVKT
+1619 EVAEAVEVFSPVKT

-1693 RDDVDRLLGVLNRL
+1693 RDDVDRLLGVLDRL

-1721 DVMLAADWIVDLG
+1721 DVMLASDWVIDLG
-1734 PEGGILG
+1734 PEGGIHG
-1741 GRVVAEGTP
+1741 GRVVAQGTP
-1750 EAIAKRKHSHTGR
+1750 ETIAKRKRSHTAQ
-1763 VLRRQLGESVVA
+1763 VLTTELK
-1775 AARGLPLS
+1775 RGQTPFQK
-1783 GSPAP
+1783 G

>member
-1 MRSTKLRGARTNNL
+1 MQPTKLRGARTHNL

-24 GTYLAIVGP
+24 GTFLAIVGP

-40 LAFGTL
+40 LAFKTL

-124 GQLVHRD
+124 GALVHRD
-131 APTRAAQTVMS
+131 APTRAAQSVMS

-148 LLVTYPVAV
+148 LLITYPVAV
-157 ADEEHF
+157 ADGEHF
-163 IGVREGLLRDGYRR
+163 LGVREGLLKNGYRR
-177 VRVHGEVR
+177 VRVEGQVR
-185 DLDDVR
+185 DLDAVK
-191 PSEVTNGRSTHLHV
+191 PSEVTNGRSTHLDV
-205 VADRT
+205 IADRT
-210 MARERDQ
+210 VARPQDHD
-217 ARLVEALEDAMRRGG
+217 RLVEALEDAMRRGAG
-232 GQATVWSVGGAELGF
+232 HATVWSADGAELGF
-247 SEGLHCPGCNR
+247 SEGLHCPSCDR
-258 SFRPA
+258 SFRRA

-291 DRVIPDYALSPDDGA
+291 DRVIPDYDLSPDEGA

-311 GKATSWERRELK
+311 GKATTWERRELK
-323 KNAAKAGIP
+323 KHAKKARIP
-332 LDKPLRDWTSEQLAW
+332 LGKPLREWTPKELDW
-347 LIDGDDKGY
+347 LIEGDEIGY
-356 PKGWWGIRNWFKWME
+356 PKGWWGIRSWFKWME

-386 RKYET
+386 RKYEK
-391 CRDCHGTRLRP
+391 CADCDGTRLKQ
-402 EALAWRI
+402 EALAWSI
-409 DGLSLPQLFALP
+409 DGLSVPELYGLP
-421 ASAALSFLNRQEK
+421 ASKALSFLEKQEP
-434 RFAGDAGAALLW
+434 RFSSDAGAALLW

-502 VGLHPQDVERLLG
+502 VGLHPRDVERLLG
-515 VVRALAQDENIA
+515 VVRALSKDENIA

-542 VVELGP
+542 VIELGP
-548 GAGENGGRI
+548 GAGENGGQI
-557 VFDGTPAALR
+557 VFDGSPAALR
-567 RASTATATALKKR
+567 KAETATGSALRVTGAAKR
-580 GTVSRARRVAKGWI
+580 TRREPQGWI
-594 ELKGASGHNLCS
+594 ELKGAAGHNLRS

-611 PLGVMTCVTGV
+611 PRGVMTCVTGV

-637 AVQGRLGMKAD
+637 AVQRKLGLKSEGAPLEHETLAGFASLH
-648 GVPLPIESLTGI
+648 GV
-660 ESLQGVIGVDQS
+660 VGVDQA

-691 FRARFTQ
+691 FRKRFST

-711 FSFNVAGGRCEACRG
+711 FSFNVTGGRCEACRG

-736 LADVVFSCP
+736 LADVMFSCP

-750 RFVGPVLDVTYKG
+750 RFVGPVLDVEYMG
-763 LDIAGV
+763 LDIAAV

-778 EHFADDAL
+778 KHFADDAL
-786 IARALQPLRD
+786 IARALRPLLD

-828 TPGSLLIFDEPT
+828 SPGSLLVFDEPT
-840 AGLHANDVE
+840 AGLHANDVA
-849 PLMKVLDGLVE
+849 PLMKVLDDLVE
-860 RGDTVVVVEHDM
+860 RGDTVIVVEHDM

-889 GEGGRLVAA
+889 AEGGKIVAA
-898 GTPEQVARK
+898 GAPEAVARRK
-907 KASRTA
+907 RSQTA
-913 PYLSRALGN
+913 PYLARALG
-922 KVRAKRTPIRK
+922 KSPAKRSPSRK
-933 KGSIA
+933 KKA
-938 DAPNREIR
+938 ARAPALREIR
-946 IAGAREHN
+946 ITHAREHN
-954 LKDVTVLI
+954 LKDVSVHI
-962 PRDQLVV
+962 PRDELVV
-969 LTGPSGSGKSTL
+969 ITGPSGSGKSTL

-1008 LPRPAVDQVLGVPP
+1008 LPRPAVDQVIGVPP
-1022 SVSLEQRMTR
+1022 CVSLEQRMTR

-1055 IGVLHCVECN
+1055 IGVLHCVDCE
-1065 VPITARP
+1065 VPIAARP
-1072 ASQLIANVQRRF
+1072 AAQLARDVKRRF
-1084 GNRKL
+1084 GAKKVT
-1089 SLLAPVVRG
+1089 LLAPVVRG
-1098 RKGIHRELLKKAM
+1098 RKGIHRELLAKAQ

-1117 ARIDGELRALE
+1117 ARIDGTIQTLE

-1134 RYTEHDVELVVA
+1134 RYAEHDVELVVG
-1146 RVSASSP
+1146 RVSAKSS
-1153 ELLDLLERALKVGD
+1153 ELPPLLERALSCGD
-1167 GAAWAIAGQD
+1167 GAAWAIAGKD
-1177 EMQLSSKQACPKC
+1177 AMQLSSTRACPSC

-1207 HGQCPAC
+1207 QGQCPAC
-1214 EGRGEIVKKAKR
+1214 EGRGEIITKKWR
-1226 GRRRDS
+1226 GRRRKRGIDRKLCD
-1232 TVESHPCEQCGQT
+1232 ECDQT

-1256 DQMPITQLFDQSV
+1256 TEMPITTLFDQSV
-1269 SEVIETLRQLDLAG
+1269 SEAIETLRQIDLEG

-1288 AKAPLHE
+1288 ADTPLRE

-1352 HPRDTGRLLG
+1352 HPRDTGQLLG

-1407 GALRNMKGSVTA
+1407 GTLRKMKGSVTA
-1419 AALQRP
+1419 EALERP
-1425 PKVPARRRPT
+1425 PAIPERRRPT
-1435 RDVSWLQLTGVSHHN
+1435 KDASWLELSGVLHNN
-1450 LKSVD
+1450 LKD
-1455 VRFPL
+1455 INVRFPL
-1460 RRMIAITGVSGSGK
+1460 ERFTAVTGVSGSGK

-1489 VGMVNDFPAGDF
+1489 VGMVNDSSPGAFAS
-1501 QEITGFQ
+1501 ISGFEP
-1508 SLKRAIEI
+1508 LKRAIEV

-1527 VPATYV
+1527 VPATYI

-1545 TPEARARG
+1545 TAEARARG

-1563 EEGRCPECKGQGSIH
+1563 KEGRCPECEGQGSIH

-1583 LPDVDVPCE
+1583 LPDVNIPCE
-1592 TCDGMRFTPETL
+1592 TCNGMRFTPETL
-1604 SVRWQGLNAGELLAL
+1604 AVRWQGLNAGELLQL
-1619 EVSEAVEVFSPVKT
+1619 EVSEAVEVFSPVNK
-1633 IRQPLELLDEL
+1633 IREPLKLLDEL
-1644 GLGYLHLGQPSNT
+1644 GLGYLHLGQASNT

-1721 DVMLAADWIVDLG
+1721 DVMLAADWIIDLG
-1734 PEGGILG
+1734 PEGGLHG
-1741 GRVVAEGTP
+1741 GRVVAQGTP
-1750 EAIAKRKHSHTGR
+1750 ETIAKRKRSHTGA
-1763 VLRRQLGESVVA
+1763 VLRTELQR
-1775 AARGLPLS
+1775 
-1783 GSPAP
+1783 

>member
-1 MRSTKLRGARTNNL
+1 MQPTKLRGARTHNL
-15 RSIDLDIAP
+15 RSIDLDIDP

-40 LAFGTL
+40 LAFRTL

-118 LHCPGC
+118 LHCPTC
-124 GQLVHRD
+124 DAIVHRD
-131 APTRAAQTVMS
+131 APTRAAETVMK
-142 ELAGEK
+142 ELVGKK

-157 ADEEHF
+157 ADREHF
-163 IGVREGLLRDGYRR
+163 LGVRESLLRDGYRR
-177 VRVHGEVR
+177 VRLKGKVS

-191 PSEVTNGRSTHLHV
+191 PSDVTNGRSSTLHV

-210 MARERDQ
+210 VARPRDRS
-217 ARLVEALEDAMRRGG
+217 RLVEAIEAAMKRGTG
-232 GQATVWSVGGAELGF
+232 HATVWTASGEELGF
-247 SEGLHCPGCNR
+247 SEGLHCPTCDR
-258 SFRPA
+258 PFRRA

-291 DRVIPDYALSPDDGA
+291 DRVIPDYDLSIEDGA

-311 GKATSWERRELK
+311 GKATTWERKELR
-323 KNAAKAGIP
+323 KNAQKAGVP
-332 LDKPLRDWTSEQLAW
+332 LGVPLRDWSPAHIAW
-347 LIDGDDKGY
+347 LLEGDELGY
-356 PKGWWGIRNWFKWME
+356 PKGWWGIRSWFQWME

-391 CRDCHGTRLRP
+391 CKDCNGTRLKP

-409 DGLSLPQLFALP
+409 DDLNLPDLYALP
-421 ASAALSFLNRQEK
+421 SSDALAFLERQEN
-434 RFAGDAGAALLW
+434 RFAGDAGATLLW

-502 VGLHPQDVERLLG
+502 VGLHPRDVERLLG
-515 VVRALAQDENIA
+515 VVRALAKDENVA

-548 GAGENGGRI
+548 GAGENGGEI

-567 RASTATATALKKR
+567 RAKTATGAALQLDGAVVR
-580 GTVSRARRVAKGWI
+580 PRREPKGWL
-594 ELKGASGHNLCS
+594 ELRNASGHNLCD
-606 VDASF
+606 VDVSF
-611 PLGVMTCVTGV
+611 PLGVMTCITGV

-637 AVQGRLGMKAD
+637 AVQRRLGVKSEQA
-648 GVPLPIESLTGI
+648 PLEHASLAGFESLK
-660 ESLQGVIGVDQS
+660 GVVGVDQA

-681 AATYLKIWDV
+681 AATYLKIWDI
-691 FRARFTQ
+691 FRKRFAAR
-698 QPLAKE
+698 PLAKE
-704 RGYKPGF
+704 REYKPGF
-711 FSFNVAGGRCEACRG
+711 FSFNVEGGRCEACRG

-745 ECQGR
+745 ECGGM
-750 RFVGPVLDVTYKG
+750 RFIGPVLDVEYMG
-763 LDIAGV
+763 LNVAQALQQTAHEASKRYSDDV
-769 LELTAQQAA
+769 LI
-778 EHFADDAL
+778 H
-786 IARALQPLRD
+786 RALAPLLD

-828 TPGSLLIFDEPT
+828 SPGSLLVFDEPT
-840 AGLHANDVE
+840 AGLHANDVQ
-849 PLMKVLDGLVE
+849 PLLRVLDGLVE

-872 LVAAHA
+872 QVAAHS
-878 DHVIDLGPGAG
+878 DYVIDLGPGAG
-889 GEGGRLVAA
+889 AEGGRIVAN
-898 GTPEQVARK
+898 GVPETVAKRK
-907 KASRTA
+907 RSQTA
-913 PYLSRALGN
+913 PYLARAIGGEPST
-922 KVRAKRTPIRK
+922 KTRQRRK
-933 KGSIA
+933 KSTPLRSHDQKIK
-938 DAPNREIR
+938 

-954 LKDVTVLI
+954 LKNVTVQI

-1008 LPRPAVDQVLGVPP
+1008 LPRPSVDQVLGVPP
-1022 SVSLEQRMTR
+1022 SVSLEQRLTR

-1055 IGVLHCVECN
+1055 IGVLHCVDCE
-1065 VPITARP
+1065 VPIAARP
-1072 ASQLIANVQRRF
+1072 VSELVRDVRKGFAGKNVTI
-1084 GNRKL
+1084 
-1089 SLLAPVVRG
+1089 LAPVVRG
-1098 RKGIHRELLKKAM
+1098 RKGIHRELLAKARR
-1111 KDGFTE
+1111 DGFTE
-1117 ARIDGELRALE
+1117 ARIDGQLKALK

-1134 RYTEHDVELVVA
+1134 RYVEHDIELVVGKA
-1146 RVSASSP
+1146 RVTSK
-1153 ELLDLLERALKVGD
+1153 ELVEILERALRVGG
-1167 GAAWAIAGQD
+1167 GAAWVQAGNKQV
-1177 EMQLSSKQACPKC
+1177 QLSSKQACPSC

-1207 HGQCPAC
+1207 QGQCPEC
-1214 EGRGEIVKKAKR
+1214 EGRGEIVKKKWR
-1226 GRRRDS
+1226 GRRRKRAEERRSCD
-1232 TVESHPCEQCGQT
+1232 VCDQT

-1256 DQMPITQLFDQSV
+1256 DDMQITALFEQSV
-1269 SEVIETLRQLDLAG
+1269 SEAMQTLRAMRLG
-1283 RDATI
+1283 RREATI
-1288 AKAPLHE
+1288 ANTPLQE
-1295 ALRRLSFLEEVG
+1295 ALRRLSFLEQVG

-1352 HPRDTGRLLG
+1352 HPRDTGQLLR

-1367 VDRGNS
+1367 VRRGNS

-1385 AADHVIDVGPGG
+1385 AADHVIDIGPGG
-1397 GKHGGRIVAQ
+1397 GKHGGRVIAQ
-1407 GALRNMKGSVTA
+1407 GSLTQMQDSVTA
-1419 AALQRP
+1419 EALARP
-1425 PKVPARRRPT
+1425 PTVPGFRRPT
-1435 RDVSWLQLTGVSHHN
+1435 KEASWLALSSVTHHN
-1450 LKSVD
+1450 LKNLD

-1460 RRMIAITGVSGSGK
+1460 ERFVAVTGVSGSGK

-1481 LLRATREA
+1481 LLRATRDA
-1489 VGMVNDFPAGDF
+1489 LGLVNDVP
-1501 QEITGFQ
+1501 TGAIKRIDGFER
-1508 SLKRAIEI
+1508 LNRAIEV

-1527 VPATYV
+1527 VPATYI
-1533 GIWNTVRQLLAG
+1533 GIWNLVRKLLAG

-1553 YTASRFSFNV
+1553 YGPSRFSFNV
-1563 EEGRCPECKGQGSIH
+1563 EEGRCPECKGQGAIH

-1583 LPDVDVPCE
+1583 LPDVDIPCE
-1592 TCDGMRFTPETL
+1592 TCNGFRFTPETL
-1604 SVRWQGLNAGELLAL
+1604 EVRWQGLNAGELLDL
-1619 EVSEAVEVFSPVKT
+1619 EVSEAVDVFSPVKS
-1633 IRQPLELLDEL
+1633 IREPLKLLVDL
-1644 GLGYLHLGQPSNT
+1644 GLGYLHLGQASNT

-1693 RDDVDRLLGVLNRL
+1693 RDDVERLLEVLQRL
-1707 VERGDTVAVIEHHP
+1707 VERGDTVVVIEHHP

-1734 PEGGILG
+1734 PEGGAGG
-1741 GRVVAEGTP
+1741 GRVVAKGTP
-1750 EAIAKRKHSHTGR
+1750 ETIAKRKRSHTGE
-1763 VLRRQLGESVVA
+1763 VLRRELQ
-1775 AARGLPLS
+1775 
-1783 GSPAP
+1783 